1 MKGYHIIKWIYV
13 KNKEVFIK
21 KFKEKFGNGKKVL
34 KNFIE
39 TYLQNNEMITFED
52 GDGDEIL
59 MYLI

>member
-1 MKGYHIIKWIYV
+1 MKEYHIIKWIYV
-13 KNKEVFIK
+13 KNKEVLIK